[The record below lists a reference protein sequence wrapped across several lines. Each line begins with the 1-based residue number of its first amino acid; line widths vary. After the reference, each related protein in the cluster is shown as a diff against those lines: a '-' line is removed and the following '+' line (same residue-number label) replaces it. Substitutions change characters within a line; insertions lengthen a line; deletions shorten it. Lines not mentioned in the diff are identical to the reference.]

1 MTLWKDIPV
10 SIQISD
16 IAHFKIGGFMW
27 YSLELWGR
35 EECQY
40 NETQSCTHLAK
51 GKHVLDI
58 LV

>member
-1 MTLWKDIPV
+1 MLCKDIGV

-16 IAHFKIGGFMW
+16 IAHFKIGGFMR
-27 YSLELWGR
+27 YRLESWVR

-40 NETQSCTHLAK
+40 NETRNCTHLVK